1 MAYSESNIG
10 TYPSPNIDPRDKGF
24 QFILQ
29 YSKAAYG
36 DSRGFMPST
45 RAYMGNLRMSEI
57 KMYTMA
63 RQSIDKYKKMMS
75 PGNPTDASWRAV
87 DWTPPAFMCKYREIA
102 ISKILQKKFDFQA
115 YAVDPIAR
123 SEEDAK
129 FNAMKVK
136 IMMREQAKK
145 NDSSLADS
153 PELAPQPGEP
163 EDMEQLLIA
172 KEGYKHEM
180 AIEAED
186 AINLVFGQNDIE
198 ALRKEIDT
206 SVIDYGIG
214 ALTQYLDENGMV
226 KLRAVNMEYFGC
238 SYCEKPDLSDMI
250 HWFEI
255 IPTYVGDLAPYY
267 TKEQLDDIC
276 KKAINKNGNP
286 TSYIPV
292 TGLYNQAWMR
302 FKVMVMKIKF
312 LSWNDT
318 IYKEEKDNR
327 DNTRFGKS
335 SYKNKQFLSVGQSG
349 ELEEK
354 EENDNTTEEYF
365 DKYDSENCEGQ
376 KTPKYI
382 NSTKKVVYKASWV
395 VETDY
400 MHDWGLQENQNRKLS
415 SWWDTDLDIQV
426 FAWNFYKMQFSGL
439 TERLIPLEDRACMA
453 WFNLQNLSNKL
464 IPYIINIDMNAVEG
478 AFPYGKGS
486 AKGKPSDVMDFIF
499 SNFIAPYRS
508 TDLHSRNPNYK
519 PVSIEASGQLTAFGH
534 YYDELANTLDMMRQI
549 SGLNE
554 ATDAST
560 VNAKNLNSTNQAMVE
575 STNNALYLISS
586 AEKSIL
592 LRTADA
598 IVQKVQIAVQL
609 GKVEGYAKA
618 LGSSFVK
625 FFNIN
630 PRISLHELAIFIEE
644 APTDAQREA
653 LWADLSIAT
662 NQDLIMP
669 GDKHFIMSC
678 KNLSKAYQILDYR
691 IQKRKEEA
699 QQQKMELV
707 AEQTNGN
714 KEIAMVTADLDQQK
728 IARQG
733 MVDMELLVAE
743 KMWDMEIEKMKKA
756 SDLQGEVYQ
765 SDARNIGNR
774 IQADA
779 KVIAQQI
786 AAASKQREKGTDAM
800 THLLGKKI
808 DGENAI
814 EKQKEANKKKATA
827 KA

>member
-1 MAYSESNIG
+1 MAYTESNIG
-10 TYPSPNIDPRDKGF
+10 TYPSAAIDPRDKNF
-24 QFILQ
+24 AWVLA
-29 YSKAAYG
+29 YCRAAYS
-36 DSRGFMPST
+36 DSRGFMPSSRT
-45 RAYMGNLRMSEI
+45 YLGNLKMAEI
-57 KMYTMA
+57 KQYA
-63 RQSIDKYKKMMS
+63 LAQQSVNKYKKMMS

-129 FNAMKVK
+129 FNAMRVK
-136 IMMREQAKK
+136 IMMREAAQKAG
-145 NDSSLADS
+145 SLLAES
-153 PELAPQPGEP
+153 PLLAPQAGEP
-163 EDMEQLLIA
+163 EDMEQLMIA

-198 ALRKEIDT
+198 SLRKEVVT
-206 SVIDYGIG
+206 SGVDYGIG

-238 SYCEKPDLSDMI
+238 SYCEMPDLSDMV

-318 IYKEEKDNR
+318 VYKEER
-327 DNTRFGKS
+327 DKRNNTRFIKS
-335 SYKNKQFLSVGQSG
+335 SYKNKQFLAVNNTGN
-349 ELEEK
+349 LEEK
-354 EENDNTTEEYF
+354 EETDNVTEEYF
-365 DKYDSENCEGQ
+365 EKYGQENYEGQ
-376 KTPKYI
+376 QTPKYI
-382 NSTKKVVYKASWV
+382 NSTKKVVYKASWIL
-395 VETDY
+395 ETEY

-426 FAWNFYKMQFSGL
+426 FAWNFYKMQFGGL

-478 AFPYGKGS
+478 AFPYGKGG

-534 YYDELANTLDMMRQI
+534 YYDELAHTLDMMRQI

-560 VNAKNLNSTNQAMVE
+560 VNEKNLNSTNAAMIE
-575 STNNALYLISS
+575 STNNALYLISN
-586 AEKSIL
+586 AEKNIL
-592 LRTADA
+592 LKTADA
-598 IVQKVQIAVQL
+598 VVQKVQIAVQL

-618 LGSSFVK
+618 LGSSFVR

-630 PRISLHELAIFIEE
+630 PRLSLHELAIFIEE

-653 LWADLSIAT
+653 LWADLSIAA

-669 GDKHFIMSC
+669 GDKHFIMTC
-678 KNLSKAYQILDYR
+678 KNLNKAYQILDYR
-691 IQKRKEEA
+691 IQKRKEEMH
-699 QQQKMELV
+699 QQQQALVQQQTEGNMQVAQVSEQMKQQTIQMQAEADMQLLIMEK
-707 AEQTNGN
+707 Q
-714 KEIAMVTADLDQQK
+714 
-728 IARQG
+728 
-733 MVDMELLVAE
+733 MEYE
-743 KMWDMEIEKMKKA
+743 TEKMKKTI
-756 SDLQGEVYQ
+756 DLEGETRQ
-765 SDARNIGNR
+765 IAGR
-774 IQADA
+774 IDVGSIAAQA
-779 KVIAQQI
+779 KVISQQI
-786 AAASKQREKGTDAM
+786 SASSQRESKNIEATK
-800 THLLGKKI
+800 HLVGKEI
-808 DGENAI
+808 DSKTAI
-814 EKQKEANKKKATA
+814 EKQKIANDKPKST
-827 KA
+827 

>member
-1 MAYSESNIG
+1 MAYTESNIG

-24 QFILQ
+24 KFILQ

-36 DSRGFMPST
+36 DSKGFMPST
-45 RAYMGNLRMSEI
+45 RTYLENLKMTEI
-57 KMYTMA
+57 KMYGMG
-63 RQSIDKYKKMMS
+63 QQPVDKYKKMSS
-75 PGNPTDASWRAV
+75 PGNPTDPSWRAV

-102 ISKILQKKFDFQA
+102 ISKLLQKKFDFQA

-129 FNAMKVK
+129 FNAIRVK
-136 IMMREQAKK
+136 IMMREQAQQAG
-145 NDSSLADS
+145 SPLADS
-153 PELAPQPGEP
+153 PLLAPQPGEP
-163 EDMEQLLIA
+163 EDMEQLMIA

-186 AINLVFGQNDIE
+186 AISLVFGQNDIE

-206 SVIDYGIG
+206 SVVDYGIG

-226 KLRAVNMEYFGC
+226 KLRSVNMEYFGC
-238 SYCEKPDLSDMI
+238 SYCEKPDLSDMV

-255 IPTYVGDLAPYY
+255 VPTYVGDLAPYY

-318 IYKEEKDNR
+318 VYKDEKDNR
-327 DNTRFGKS
+327 DNVRFGKS
-335 SYKNKQFLSVGQSG
+335 SYKNKQFLAVDKTGQ
-349 ELEEK
+349 LEEK
-354 EENDNTTEEYF
+354 GENDSVTEEYF
-365 DKYDSENCEGQ
+365 EKYEPDNCEGQ
-376 KTPKYI
+376 QTPKYI

-395 VETDY
+395 LETEY

-478 AFPYGKGS
+478 AFPYGKGGQ
-486 AKGKPSDVMDFIF
+486 KGKPSDVMDFIF

-586 AEKSIL
+586 AEKSII

-598 IVQKVQIAVQL
+598 VVQKVQIAVQL

-618 LGSSFVK
+618 LGTSFVK

-630 PRISLHELAIFIEE
+630 PRLSLHELAIFIEE

-653 LWADLSIAT
+653 LWTDLNVEA
-662 NQDLIMP
+662 NQGIIMP
-669 GDKHFIMSC
+669 GDKHFIMTC

-699 QQQKMELV
+699 HAQQMELMQEQSKGNQDV
-707 AEQTNGN
+707 AAVTAQLDQKT
-714 KEIAMVTADLDQQK
+714 IAMQGQIDIQK
-728 IARQG
+728 III
-733 MVDMELLVAE
+733 E
-743 KMWDMEIEKMKKA
+743 KQMDFQTEKMKKTM
-756 SDLQGEVYQ
+756 DLHGEMAQAQG
-765 SDARNIGNR
+765 R
-774 IQADA
+774 IDVGQIAAEA

-786 AAASKQREKGTDAM
+786 AAEAQKHTKHIDAI
-800 THLLGKKI
+800 THIVGKNI

-814 EKQKEANKKKATA
+814 EKQKEANKKKMTA
-827 KA
+827 KT